1 MALNDDGLNIIITG
15 DASQVIKEIEATEKA
30 IENVKGSQVKIT
42 ADSSQAVSEA
52 EKVVNVVDSV
62 NDGHIEITADNSQAV
77 DAVDKVADATDS
89 IQDVHADITADS
101 SQAVSEAE
109 KVIDVV
115 DSINNG
121 HIDITADGS
130 QAIDEAGKASDA
142 LDNIQDVHADIT
154 ADGSQAVEEMNKI
167 HDVIV
172 NINGR
177 VVKFTVEPI
186 IKDINSR
193 LHDINS
199 KFLNAG
205 RKSGRDFAS
214 GASQEIDKGVNNI
227 EKSLNRILA
236 FEVGAKI
243 SAGFGS
249 IFTGITSVLQRVTRV
264 ISSLMRNAL
273 AVGGGFEA
281 QMTTVK
287 VISGAT
293 GDELDKLTKKAREMG
308 ATLPIT
314 AKDAATAMTV
324 LAQRGTSVKDILA
337 SVSDVANLAI
347 AQGVSMGAAADLLG
361 STLTNFGIA
370 MDDAAKVTA
379 IFNNASNQSALNMSK
394 LTEALKYVGP
404 TAGSLGMELTEAVA
418 AMEALANSGLTGE
431 MTGTGLAMVLTKLAT
446 KSRIMGVETKDLHG
460 KMRPLADIF
469 SELRAK
475 GFSLVEATAEFG
487 ARGRLAA
494 LNLAKLS
501 DTLRPAE
508 QRLKDYG
515 STQAAV
521 DEKAKTFNN
530 TMAAFRSAMEAL
542 HIEIF
547 EQIKS
552 QSKGVAA
559 GFTEIVRAL
568 SDWVGKTKIAE
579 KALNAFLEG
588 LGFNI
593 PSGADFKK
601 FLDQIDT
608 QAFVEKVKSFGSN
621 IKGIADSI
629 VSFISNIK
637 TPLLFLIEHLDTF
650 ATISF
655 WGWITGK
662 AIQIPAIIL
671 SLAEAFIQLGT
682 AIKSLS
688 IANLTALASHPAL
701 LALGAAGYATYK
713 AVSFSDAASHT
724 RFETQKE
731 AQRYLREQIKADN
744 SLEWDI
750 KLNVK
755 TGFEKLPESWTKAS
769 DELREKVNQDIALLQ
784 QAFRDNVGKAIEAVT
799 AKFPEMA
806 DALHNSAEVISNSS
820 LRAITLA
827 LQGNKEQ
834 FDALPPHL
842 QKVTQELYFMHVQ
855 AGQTVGSIDKIIRS
869 YIELNK
875 TKLSSNKPQNEVS
888 SFARE
893 LSTSINSLFDGL
905 PDSLERMK
913 KFLGNQNIDLAVNLS
928 LSQAQKQISEL
939 AKSLALKFNLPQDIV
954 SANIFSSLQK
964 LADKGNKT
972 ALSLVNGWNSAGN
985 SLDVFLQ
992 SAQDAITYLGM
1003 SPEKFT
1009 PALNS
1014 LSKSIQKIDP
1024 LTGKVT
1030 EQFKKAY
1037 NALKQWSNITFDQL
1051 SQRIRRLRQAV
1062 EGGFIDK
1069 SALEKEAK
1077 NALKQIKVQ
1086 VITDLQPIKDS
1097 FQSQSAYYSTVA
1109 SEVFNRASEM
1119 GGETFIEVLRSELQG
1134 YSAQSGE
1141 AMGRA
1146 FVRQAEDGLRNIK
1159 STLNI
1164 NGVDMSHQGT
1174 SHQGE
1179 LNFSN
1184 LASVVTDS
1192 VKPFVLK
1199 LEQLGTTL
1207 SSSEHDF
1214 SGVTTAINKLNT
1226 TLEANNSLIGK
1237 VHNAATT
1244 LASSIENMNGS
1255 STDSSSV
1262 NIKDYSSEFAQ
1273 VIKEVQGVYSCIT
1286 PLQGLLQTNISAIKE
1301 VAAAVSAVENSVKSQ
1316 QGFASMLP
1324 ILQNIAEASSA
1335 SQNFH
1340 KDYSSAMGEVVSS
1353 LKAIDSSIHS
1363 LQQDNASVDTSAI
1376 SQAVISGVDPLISKL
1391 DDNSSIYQNYTDNLA
1406 KNLLSLQQ
1414 SVDSLKKSTDNN
1426 INSMGVLQNSL
1437 SSAYSTPS
1445 SDSSN
1450 NSLSQLTGA
1459 VQSLVVTV
1467 GSIQSINKG
1476 NSVAIGNLI
1485 TSIKAVESA
1494 VKSMQSGNSYDIDI
1508 NQQGFIVQKKSDA
1521 DLIARNT
1528 VSALQSGLGNGGV

>member
-30 IENVKGSQVKIT
+30 IESVKGSQVKIT

-62 NDGHIEITADNSQAV
+62 NDGHIEITADSSQAV
-77 DAVDKVADATDS
+77 DAVDKVADAADS
-89 IQDVHADITADS
+89 ISDAHA
-101 SQAVSEAE
+101 E
-109 KVIDVV
+109 
-115 DSINNG
+115 
-121 HIDITADGS
+121 ITADGS

-142 LDNIQDVHADIT
+142 LDNVQDAHAEIT

-172 NINGR
+172 NIDGR
-177 VVKFTVEPI
+177 VIRFTVEPI
-186 IKDINSR
+186 IKDINGR
-193 LHDINS
+193 LHDIHG
-199 KFLNAG
+199 KFLAAG
-205 RKSGRDFAS
+205 RKSGKDFAN

-236 FEVGAKI
+236 FDVGAKI

-249 IFTGITSVLQRVTRV
+249 IFTGITSALQRVTGV
-264 ISSLMRNAL
+264 ISSLTRSAL
-273 AVGGGFEA
+273 TVGGG
-281 QMTTVK
+281 
-287 VISGAT
+287 T

-314 AKDAATAMTV
+314 AEDAATAMTL

-347 AQGVSMGAAADLLG
+347 AQGVSMGAAADILG

-370 MDDAAKVTA
+370 MDDASKVTA

-404 TAGSLGMELTEAVA
+404 TAGSVGMELTEAVA

-446 KSRIMGVETKDLHG
+446 KSRIMGVETKDLQG

-475 GFSLVEATAEFG
+475 GFSLAEATAEFG

-494 LNLAKLS
+494 LNLAKQSEKLK
-501 DTLRPAE
+501 E
-508 QRLKDYG
+508 NEERLKSYG

-521 DEKAKTFNN
+521 DEKAKTFTN
-530 TMAAFRSAMEAL
+530 TMAAFRSAIEAL

-547 EQIKS
+547 DQIKS
-552 QSKGVAA
+552 QSKGIAA
-559 GFTEIVRAL
+559 GLTEIVRAL
-568 SDWVGKTKIAE
+568 SDWVSKTKVAE
-579 KALNAFLEG
+579 QALNAFLDG
-588 LGFNI
+588 LGFKI
-593 PSGADFKK
+593 PAGADFKK
-601 FLDQIDT
+601 ILEQIDI
-608 QAFVEKVKSFGSN
+608 QAFVEKVKSFGN
-621 IKGIADSI
+621 TIKNIADSI

-637 TPLLFLIEHLDTF
+637 TPLLFLIENLDTF

-671 SLAEAFIQLGT
+671 NLADAFIRLGT

-713 AVSFSDAASHT
+713 AVSFSDAASHA
-724 RFETQKE
+724 RLEAQKE
-731 AQRYLREQIKADN
+731 IQRYLREQSQANN
-744 SLEWDI
+744 SLKWDI
-750 KLNVK
+750 KLNIL

-769 DELREKVNQDIALLQ
+769 DELREKANQDIALLQ

-806 DALHNSAEVISNSS
+806 EALHNSAEVMSNSS

-827 LQGNKEQ
+827 LQGSKEQ

-875 TKLSSNKPQNEVS
+875 TKLSNNKPQDEVS
-888 SFARE
+888 LFARE
-893 LSTSINSLFDGL
+893 LSASINSLIEGL
-905 PDSLERMK
+905 PDNLERLK
-913 KFLGNQNIDLAVNLS
+913 KFLGNQNIDFAVNLS
-928 LSQAQKQISEL
+928 LSQAQEQIKEL
-939 AKSLALKFNLPQDIV
+939 AKSLEEKFNLPKEV
-954 SANIFSSLQK
+954 VTSAIFSQLQK
-964 LADKGNKT
+964 LADKGNNT
-972 ALSLVNGWNSAGN
+972 AQSLYNGWKNSTHA
-985 SLDVFLQ
+985 LDTFLQ
-992 SAQDAITYLGM
+992 SAQEAITYLGA

-1014 LSKSIQKIDP
+1014 LVKGIQKIDP

-1037 NALKQWSNITFDQL
+1037 NALKQWSNVTFDQL

-1062 EGGFIDK
+1062 EGGFIDR

-1086 VITDLQPIKDS
+1086 VVTDLQPIKDS

-1109 SEVFNRASEM
+1109 SEVFNKASEM
-1119 GGETFIEVLRSELQG
+1119 GGETFLDVLRSELQG

-1146 FVRQAEDGLRNIK
+1146 FVRQAEDGLRNID
-1159 STLNI
+1159 STIKI
-1164 NGVDMSHQGT
+1164 NGVDITRQGT
-1174 SHQGE
+1174 PSQGE
-1179 LNFSN
+1179 INFSN
-1184 LASVVTDS
+1184 FANVLIDS
-1192 VKPFVLK
+1192 VKPFVIK
-1199 LEQLGTTL
+1199 LEHLGTTL
-1207 SSSEHDF
+1207 SSAEHDF

-1226 TLEANNSLIGK
+1226 TLEANNSLMEKI
-1237 VHNAATT
+1237 HNTATT
-1244 LASSIENMNGS
+1244 LASSIENINGS
-1255 STDSSSV
+1255 STDSSSI
-1262 NIKDYSSEFAQ
+1262 NIKDYSSELAQ
-1273 VIKEVQGVYSCIT
+1273 VIKEIQEVHSSIT
-1286 PLQGLLQTNISAIKE
+1286 PLQGLLQTNISAIQE
-1301 VAAAVSAVENSVKSQ
+1301 VTVAVSAVENSIKSQ
-1316 QGFASMLP
+1316 QNLATMLS
-1324 ILQNIAEASSA
+1324 IIQNIAETSSA

-1340 KDYSSAMGEVVSS
+1340 KDYSSAIGEVIGS

-1363 LQQDNASVDTSAI
+1363 LQQDSVPFDTSTI
-1376 SQAVISGVDPLISKL
+1376 SQAVTAGVDPLSVNEIQDIVRS
-1391 DDNSSIYQNYTDNLA
+1391 LA
-1406 KNLLSLQQ
+1406 TK
-1414 SVDSLKKSTDNN
+1414 
-1426 INSMGVLQNSL
+1426 
-1437 SSAYSTPS
+1437 
-1445 SDSSN
+1445 
-1450 NSLSQLTGA
+1450 
-1459 VQSLVVTV
+1459 
-1467 GSIQSINKG
+1467 
-1476 NSVAIGNLI
+1476 
-1485 TSIKAVESA
+1485 
-1494 VKSMQSGNSYDIDI
+1494 
-1508 NQQGFIVQKKSDA
+1508 
-1521 DLIARNT
+1521 
-1528 VSALQSGLGNGGV
+1528 GLGIIITDHNVRETLSVVHRAYLVYEGRLLREGSSRELVSDQEVREKYLGENFRM